1 MTAEQKNYIEENIH
15 LIEDDNLQ
23 DFFIGAPI
31 GTYEILTSAG
41 VDVLTKLSYIEPC
54 LCCKNQQITELQI
67 PNNIHQIYSHA
78 FSQCNNLVH
87 ITLPKSLQY
96 IDHFVFA
103 VTPNLHNILFE
114 GTKQE
119 WRAIHKH
126 HNWRHGSS
134 IHIIT
139 CSDGIITFRSVN
151 K

>member
-1 MTAEQKNYIEENIH
+1 MTEKQKKYIEKHIH

-41 VDVLTKLSYIEPC
+41 IDVLPALSYIEPY
-54 LCCKNQQITELQI
+54 LCCNNQQITELYI
-67 PNNIHQIYSHA
+67 PDNIHKIYNHA
-78 FSQCNNLVH
+78 FSQCNNLVR

-96 IDHFVFA
+96 IDGFVFA
-103 VTPNLHNILFE
+103 ATRNLHNILFE

-126 HNWRHGSS
+126 HNWRHGCS
-134 IHIIT
+134 IHTIT
-139 CSDGIITFRSVN
+139 CSDGTITFKAVN